1 MPVHSVAKHSSFMNA
16 EARGS
21 VHGMPHSCPHS
32 AAMLN
37 SMSLQATR
45 RSCQALQ
52 LPGAHRNQSQM
63 ASYPSA
69 SVVEVGVRLEGS
81 AVGKA
86 FNPHTLDLSKT
97 LLSGSPPETRGF
109 CRDWEWSEME
119 WWWAPVRDDVLVEY
133 IVAAF
138 CSHHGL
144 NPDQYQLCLAGVAL
158 HAEHTVRQVCSH
170 ARSLLRRCLRR
181 LNGNEL
187 CRQLCLLSA

>member
-1 MPVHSVAKHSSFMNA
+1 MNA

-144 NPDQYQLCLAGVAL
+144 NPDQCQLCLAGVAL